1 MRMEAGLYA
10 GSEVLYAHARV
21 QVEPL
26 AHGVSVGTLLSG
38 LQYVRAVAGRIL
50 RWEVWGGRA
59 TGKGD
64 RGMSCSQ
71 SRVMS
76 DALSRELMAVM
87 HEP

>member
-1 MRMEAGLYA
+1 MRMETGLYA

-50 RWEVWGGRA
+50 RLGRCGEAEPQGEA
-59 TGKGD
+59 TAASLVLNLV
-64 RGMSCSQ
+64 SCPT
-71 SRVMS
+71 R
-76 DALSRELMAVM
+76 
-87 HEP
+87 